1 MDRTFDILQSVVGAH
16 GPLIVE
22 YRDKLHTEAC
32 HKIEQKHI
40 DQMIKKIK
48 DFSFYRISQTSDR
61 SFVLIE

>member
-1 MDRTFDILQSVVGAH
+1 MDRTFDILQSVVGAQ

-22 YRDKLHTEAC
+22 YRDKLHTESC

>member
-22 YRDKLHTEAC
+22 YRDKLYTELC
-32 HKIEQKHI
+32 YKIEQKHI
-40 DQMIKKIK
+40 DQMIKKIE
-48 DFSFYRISQTSDR
+48 DIYFQRISQTSDR